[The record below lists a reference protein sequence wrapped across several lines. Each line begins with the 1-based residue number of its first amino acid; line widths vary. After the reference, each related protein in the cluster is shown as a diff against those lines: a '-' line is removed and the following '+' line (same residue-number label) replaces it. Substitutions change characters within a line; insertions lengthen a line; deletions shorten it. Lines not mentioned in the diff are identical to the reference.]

1 VLPREDVLP
10 GKLGTS
16 DSSRY
21 GELWG
26 FNKMRRYSLNMAK
39 YGLQIPQM
47 GNEKSTTKSDEF
59 HQQTSAEPGFSLASQ
74 IPRNSSSVMGVFFSR

>member
-47 GNEKSTTKSDEF
+47 GNEKSTTKSD
-59 HQQTSAEPGFSLASQ
+59 
-74 IPRNSSSVMGVFFSR
+74 